1 MNVFLKENS
10 RLQNEVAEVV
20 QKLSE
25 SENQVLKL
33 QRDLNFILKDKV
45 NSTKGIFFAFSNL
58 SPFDSCENQV
68 SWSLVCTAL

>member
-33 QRDLNFILKDKV
+33 QGDLNFILKDKV
-45 NSTKGIFFAFSNL
+45 ISY
-58 SPFDSCENQV
+58 
-68 SWSLVCTAL
+68 W